1 MAKAKT
7 NTVTAFRKAKKITR
21 KGRHSKCKSS
31 SSKTSKNYIK
41 LSRGQG

>member
-1 MAKAKT
+1 MAKVKT
-7 NTVTAFRKAKKITR
+7 NITAAFRKAKKITR

-31 SSKTSKNYIK
+31 SSKTSKYYVK